1 MMTWYL
7 GQRRI
12 NVSKIHNNKMLFF
25 KDNSI
30 VIYLGN
36 KWSHPFICT
45 FDMDVSIKT
54 LSKLRFSSVQNIVYW
69 GHAVILVFA
78 FYKKWSLWK
87 RIVINTQPNWTV
99 ITLLIQLSRLTVGM
113 HCLLHPE
120 TLVFKQISLE

>member
-1 MMTWYL
+1 MITWYL

-36 KWSHPFICT
+36 KWSHPFTCT
-45 FDMDVSIKT
+45 FDMDMSIKT
-54 LSKLRFSSVQNIVYW
+54 LPKLRFSSFGNIVYW
-69 GHAVILVFA
+69 GHVVILVFA

-113 HCLLHPE
+113 HCLLHSE